1 MAKLREETGP
11 ERAKTMMM
19 QLKAPDEWFKAV
31 DEWCEKQDAFI
42 KPSRPAA
49 IRWIVWTFLQKQ
61 EQPARGKRRR
71 GK

>member
-1 MAKLREETGP
+1 MAKQRDEP

-31 DEWCEKQDAFI
+31 DEWCEKQNAFI

-61 EQPARGKRRR
+61 QQRDVPRKRR
-71 GK
+71 GSK

>member
-1 MAKLREETGP
+1 MMAKQRDETGS
-11 ERAKTMMM
+11 ERGKTMM

-61 EQPARGKRRR
+61 QQAARRQRRR